1 MWGWANGLLVSGG
14 GSCEGTY
21 VVRAVNNSWELFC
34 QQAGRELFYEL
45 AGRYLFA
52 RPYVTGRVVLD
63 AACGMGYGTVM
74 LAGSAQRTVGI
85 DRREHAIFY
94 CRNNHDKS
102 DVQFAQA
109 CGPRLAFDDA
119 VFDTVV
125 LFESPGP
132 ISDVDR
138 LMKELHRVLKPGGV
152 LLLAAANRRCV
163 RPARRG
169 PILQVTVEEL
179 QEMLSPYFH
188 VSEIWGQGYLS
199 NKDLVLLDPTG
210 VKGLMA
216 GPDGLCRKLIRV
228 LLRHCASASVRATSL
243 LRLQIWANKLRVGD
257 VEPSQAF
264 YLIAKAEKGAG
275 TSRPGPGNLSGLPGA
290 GRS

>member
-1 MWGWANGLLVSGG
+1 MD
-14 GSCEGTY
+14 

-34 QQAGRELFYEL
+34 QHAGRELFYEL
-45 AGRYLFA
+45 AGRYFFA

-74 LAGSAQRTVGI
+74 LSGSAQRTVGI
-85 DRREHAIFY
+85 DRREHAISY
-94 CRNNHDKS
+94 CLNNHDKS
-102 DVQFAQA
+102 VVQFAQA
-109 CGPRLAFDDA
+109 CGPQLAFDDA

-132 ISDVDR
+132 ISDVDG
-138 LMKELHRVLKPGGV
+138 LMKDLHRVLKPGGV

-169 PILQVTVEEL
+169 PILQCTVEEL
-179 QEMLSPYFH
+179 QEMLAKYFH

-199 NKDLVLLDPTG
+199 SKDLVLLDPTG
-210 VKGLMA
+210 VKGLVS
-216 GPDGLCRKLIRV
+216 GPDGLCRKLLRV
-228 LLRHCASASVRATSL
+228 LLRHCAFASVRATSL

-275 TSRPGPGNLSGLPGA
+275 TSRPGPGTLLGLPGT

>member
-1 MWGWANGLLVSGG
+1 M
-14 GSCEGTY
+14 
-21 VVRAVNNSWELFC
+21 RAVNNSWELFC

-85 DRREHAIFY
+85 DRREHAISY
-94 CRNNHDKS
+94 CRMNHDKAN
-102 DVQFAQA
+102 VQFAQA
-109 CGPRLAFDDA
+109 CDPQLAFDDA
-119 VFDTVV
+119 VFDLVV

-132 ISDVDR
+132 VSDVDG
-138 LMKELHRVLKPGGV
+138 LMQELHRVLKPGGV
-152 LLLAAANRRCV
+152 LLMAAANRRRV

-179 QEMLSPYFH
+179 QELLAKYFH
-188 VSEIWGQGYLS
+188 VSAIWGQGYLS
-199 NKDLVLLDPTG
+199 DRDLALLDPSG
-210 VKGLMA
+210 AKGLTA
-216 GPDGLCRKLIRV
+216 GPDGLCRR
-228 LLRHCASASVRATSL
+228 LLRVFLRYCASSSVRATGL

-257 VEPSQAF
+257 VAPSQACYF
-264 YLIAKAEKGAG
+264 IAKAEKAAG
-275 TSRPGPGNLSGLPGA
+275 MSRDVPGDLSGLPGA
-290 GRS
+290 GSS